1 MKNISFL
8 IIWLSLLLYC
18 TTGLCIGT
26 VDDQTG
32 APSTTSSGNTIQL
45 VSSLELNSLTTNW
58 AHEYGKLNPGIKINL
73 NIMGEGQGK
82 DQISF
87 ISNDQSGAFN
97 DGKSWKMVIGRD
109 AIVAVVNAKNPMLK
123 AINDQGISEEELAQ
137 LFSNP
142 EKRNWES
149 LLNDGQN
156 APIHYYIIDNEKVKA
171 GIGNFT
177 NTDQA
182 AINGITVAT
191 APEMISAVQKDLY
204 AIGFCK
210 LTDVRNATTNEML
223 QGIQLLPIDKNRNG
237 RIDNFENIYGSMDAF
252 TRGVWIGKYP
262 NALCGNIYAASSTQ
276 PTDDNTVA
284 FLTWI
289 ITDGQKYLNK
299 NGYSVLASREVK
311 SNIAALTVSNT
322 TLAANKRKSFISSTW
337 LINLIIL
344 SIVGLIVFV
353 LVRYIKKQ
361 NLNVPDMEIDL
372 TPVWNENNISTPKG
386 LYFDKTHTWAFMEKD
401 GNVKVGID
409 DFLQHITGTLT
420 RIIMKGTGEK
430 VRKGEK
436 IITLIRDGKQL
447 NIYAPISGTILEQ
460 NKTLILEA
468 SLLNSSPFSE
478 GWVYLIEPKNWVRE
492 NQFLF
497 MAERYKEW
505 LNDEFSRLKDFF
517 AASVR
522 SNTAVYTHIILQDG
536 GELTDN
542 ILAEMGPEVWEDFQ
556 TKFIDTSK

>member
-8 IIWLSLLLYC
+8 IIGLSLLLYC
-18 TTGLCIGT
+18 TTGLCNGT

-32 APSTTSSGNTIQL
+32 VQSTTSSGKPIQL
-45 VSSLELNSLTTNW
+45 ISSLELNSLTTNW
-58 AHEYGKLNPGIKINL
+58 AHEYGRLNPGVKITL
-73 NIMGEGQGK
+73 SIMGEVQGK
-82 DQISF
+82 DQLRF
-87 ISNDQSGAFN
+87 ISNDQSEADN
-97 DGKSWKMVIGRD
+97 VGKSWKMVVGRD
-109 AIVAVVNAKNPMLK
+109 AIVAVINAKNPMLK
-123 AINDQGISEEELAQ
+123 AIIGQGISAEELAQ

-142 EKRNWES
+142 EKRNWKN
-149 LLNDGQN
+149 LLSNGQN
-156 APIHYYIIDNEKVKA
+156 APIQTYIIDNEKVKA

-177 NTDQA
+177 DTDPS

-210 LTDVRNATTNEML
+210 LTDVRDANRNEML
-223 QGIQLLPIDKNRNG
+223 QSIQLLPIDKNRNG
-237 RIDNFENIYGSMDAF
+237 RIDNFENIYSTMDAF

-262 NALCGNIYAASSTQ
+262 NALCGSIYATSSTK

-284 FLTWI
+284 FLTWV
-289 ITDGQKYLNK
+289 ITDGQKYLNQ

-311 SNIAALTVSNT
+311 SNIDALSGTEITMAQNNT
-322 TLAANKRKSFISSTW
+322 KSFISKTW
-337 LINLIIL
+337 PINLIVL
-344 SIVGLIVFV
+344 LIVGLIVAA

-361 NLNVPDMEIDL
+361 KLNEPNMDIDL
-372 TPVWNENNISTPKG
+372 TPVWNQDTILAPRG

-420 RIIMKGTGEK
+420 RITMKNTGEK

-436 IITLIRDGKQL
+436 ILTLIRDGKQL
-447 NIYAPISGTILEQ
+447 NIYAPISGIILEH
-460 NKTLILEA
+460 NKTLISEA

-478 GWVYLIEPKNWVRE
+478 GWVYLIEPKNWERE

-497 MAERYKEW
+497 MADRYKDW

-522 SNTAVYTHIILQDG
+522 TNTEVYAHIILQDG

-542 ILAEMGPEVWEDFQ
+542 VLAEMGPEVWEDFQ